1 MKIGII
7 HEGKNP
13 PDKRVPFTPQ
23 QLAEIQNS
31 FSGELEIEVQ
41 SSQIRSFTDQE
52 YAEAG
57 LKVVEDISSCDILFG
72 VKEVPIPSLIE
83 GKTYFFFSHTM
94 KKQEYN
100 RPLLQALLEKNIRM
114 IDYEAL
120 TNDNGVRVVAF
131 GRWAGIVGAYNAF
144 LTYGKKSG
152 LYDLKEANQCYDLD
166 ELKEELKKVELPPI
180 KIILTGRGKVGKGA
194 REVLEMI
201 PIKEV
206 SEDAFRN
213 DYFEEAVFTNLDSEE
228 INKRKKD
235 GGFDLNEFFS
245 TPELYESD
253 FKKYTEVADIL
264 IGASYWDPRAP
275 RLFELKDIQS
285 EEFAI
290 SVIAD
295 ITCDIDG
302 SIPTTQ
308 RPSTIAEPVYD
319 VDRDTMEEV
328 APFSKQSSISVMAV
342 DNLPCELPRAASYGF
357 GSQLREWVIPALLED
372 NPAIL
377 ERATICRD
385 GDLTLEFMD
394 LRNFVEGKE

>member
-13 PDKRVPFTPQ
+13 PDKRVPFTPL
-23 QLAEIQNS
+23 QLAEIQES
-31 FSGELEIEVQ
+31 FADQLEIEVQ

-52 YAEAG
+52 YLDAG
-57 LKVVEDISSCDILFG
+57 LKVVDDISSCDILFG
-72 VKEVPIPSLIE
+72 VKEVPIPSLIPN
-83 GKTYFFFSHTM
+83 KTYFFFSHTM

-100 RPLLQALLEKNIRM
+100 RPLLQALLQKNIRM

-120 TNDNGVRVVAF
+120 TNEEGVRVVAF

-152 LYDLKEANQCYDLD
+152 LYDIKEANECFDLE
-166 ELKEELKKVELPPI
+166 ELKQELKKVELPPI

-194 REVLEMI
+194 REVLEEI
-201 PIKEV
+201 PIREV
-206 SEDAFRN
+206 SEDEFRN
-213 DYFEEAVFTNLDSEE
+213 NYFEEPVFTNLDSEE

-235 GGFDLNEFFS
+235 GGFDLQEFYNQ
-245 TPELYESD
+245 PELYESD
-253 FKKYTEVADIL
+253 FRKYTEVADIL
-264 IGASYWDPRAP
+264 IGASYWDPKAP

-285 EEFAI
+285 EDFAI

-308 RPSTIAEPVYD
+308 RPSTIADPVYD
-319 VDRDTMEEV
+319 VDRDSLEEIP
-328 APFSKQSSISVMAV
+328 PFSKQSSISVMAV
-342 DNLPCELPRAASYGF
+342 DNLPCELPRAASDGF
-357 GSQLREWVIPALLED
+357 GAQLRQWVIPALLEE
-372 NPAIL
+372 NAAIL

-385 GDLTLEFMD
+385 GDLTLEFMRLKD
-394 LRNFVEGKE
+394 FVEGKE